1 MTDRHHR
8 SEVNHDTSSV
18 VRTYSF
24 AGQRLM
30 KETMHERCCTGRY
43 CGGKGEKYFQKDQE
57 KYSQ

>member
-1 MTDRHHR
+1 
-8 SEVNHDTSSV
+8 
-18 VRTYSF
+18 
-24 AGQRLM
+24 LM